1 MGTWAV
7 IYTSRGKTLKDVLNQ
22 AQENLSD
29 KVPQAKDLFDT
40 GSSTFNQW
48 ALIQHSEKL
57 VSRC

>member
-22 AQENLSD
+22 AQGNLSD

-48 ALIQHSEKL
+48 ALIQHSEKF